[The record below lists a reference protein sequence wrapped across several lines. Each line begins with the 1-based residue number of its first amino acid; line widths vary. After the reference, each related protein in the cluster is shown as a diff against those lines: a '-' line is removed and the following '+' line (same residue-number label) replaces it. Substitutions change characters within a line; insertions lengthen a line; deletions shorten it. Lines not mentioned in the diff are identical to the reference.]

1 VTDSALV
8 SEDEGEIE
16 RVGIADSETLPDCE
30 FDADDEIE
38 RESRGLPLVVEL
50 NDAHE
55 LGVVDRDDVAL
66 TDGEIDWRDDL
77 VWSDD
82 KDPERDD
89 KKEEDAIEDDDTWLE
104 GDRSTLSV
112 RPGELLIVTVVVAL
126 PVKSTVVECV
136 EDSLDEND
144 TVAVTVTS
152 LLGEADAVADCEF
165 NSCGEGVTE
174 ELGESAFGVRDSAE
188 DLDGSNDPVFA
199 GVDDGM
205 EEGLV

>member
-1 VTDSALV
+1 V

-16 RVGIADSETLPDCE
+16 RVGIADGETLPDCE

-38 RESRGLPLVVEL
+38 RESRGLQLGVGL

-89 KKEEDAIEDDDTWLE
+89 KKEEDAIEDDDTRLE

-112 RPGELLIVTVVVAL
+112 RPGELLIVTVVVTL
-126 PVKSTVVECV
+126 PV
-136 EDSLDEND
+136 
-144 TVAVTVTS
+144 
-152 LLGEADAVADCEF
+152 
-165 NSCGEGVTE
+165 
-174 ELGESAFGVRDSAE
+174 
-188 DLDGSNDPVFA
+188 
-199 GVDDGM
+199 
-205 EEGLV
+205 